1 MGGKL
6 LEFDADFPFVKRI
19 EIDGNWFNKKPRA
32 VIEWNGHEFKRKMA
46 DFKWLWRMLLLN
58 SSIDRVVPDYPND
71 IPESM
76 WPEGYL
82 RRRKRELNLFLMQ
95 CHSLP
100 WIHNYSVYGSV
111 FLEIDKKEWKRKR
124 NEFDERIMKRI
135 NQNGISQSTYFQDEE
150 IADGANADG
159 HSGDEAEKE
168 DRGDR
173 MYPILNGKK

>member
-1 MGGKL
+1 MTTTNTTTPGQL
-6 LEFDADFPFVKRI
+6 MEFEKDFPFVDKI

-32 VIEWNGHEFKRKMA
+32 VIIWRDRKLKRKMA

-58 SSIDRVVPDYPND
+58 SSAERVVPDYPND

-76 WPEGYL
+76 WPQGYL

-100 WIHNYSVYGSV
+100 WIHDYGVYIDV

-124 NEFDERIMKRI
+124 NAFDSETIQSI
-135 NQNGISQSTYFQDEE
+135 NR
-150 IADGANADG
+150 G
-159 HSGDEAEKE
+159 HSRVREQKQRQHGHRRDGKAEE
-168 DRGDR
+168 DD
-173 MYPILNGKK
+173 